1 MSNSSVFTSCF
12 IPALTQITSSY
23 PLEYCEFSLDSKA
36 NIAAIVQVSVMSYKE
51 KRYCMKAL
59 IRCPW
64 VGASELMVR
73 YHDEEWGVPIHD
85 DRKLFEFITLD
96 AFQAGLSWNC
106 ILNKRENFRKA
117 FDNFQPELIAEYGE
131 AKINELIAD
140 SGIIRN
146 RAKIVATIGNAKAFL
161 AIQQQHG
168 SFDKYI
174 WQFTYGKTTVNSWTE
189 LSAIPTSSPESDAMS
204 KSLKQAGFRFVGTTI
219 CYAFMQA
226 AGMVNDHLISCF
238 RYSI

>member
-1 MSNSSVFTSCF
+1 
-12 IPALTQITSSY
+12 
-23 PLEYCEFSLDSKA
+23 
-36 NIAAIVQVSVMSYKE
+36 
-51 KRYCMKAL
+51 MKAH

-131 AKINELIAD
+131 EK
-140 SGIIRN
+140 
-146 RAKIVATIGNAKAFL
+146 L
-161 AIQQQHG
+161 AI
-168 SFDKYI
+168 
-174 WQFTYGKTTVNSWTE
+174 
-189 LSAIPTSSPESDAMS
+189 A
-204 KSLKQAGFRFVGTTI
+204 
-219 CYAFMQA
+219 
-226 AGMVNDHLISCF
+226 
-238 RYSI
+238 